1 MKTLAVC
8 VLGTCISIAS
18 CGGIGDKQLPRGD
31 AGEAGESESGGNA
44 STTGGSLGTGGGGKA
59 SGGTTAGHEGG
70 EGSLGGGSSGGA
82 DTTGQGGD
90 ASGAAG
96 APSGVSGASGNEGGT
111 TGSGGGAAG
120 SEGGATDNEGGAT
133 GNGGGAGGSE
143 GGATNCEVGE
153 AQSPAAP
160 GSLDLF
166 GQIAY
171 FGSGGELPA
180 GHYRVTYLDGCM
192 KYASAQD
199 WAIHAYGDGSIAW
212 WLGSASGNKLVLLP
226 GTVGI
231 FQGQGGYTD
240 FEACVAANLLLPAI
254 EFDFAGGVLGVWLAD
269 SNYGDNVSG
278 VEGRNP
284 VWKLTLLDSVCE

>member
-1 MKTLAVC
+1 MLYWPKLAGKARRDNFGRGPKPARTKPWYRRDGFMKTFAVC
-8 VLGTCISIAS
+8 ILGTCICVAS
-18 CGGIGDKQLPRGD
+18 CGDSGDKQLPRAE
-31 AGEAGESESGGNA
+31 AGEAGEGTNGGDA
-44 STTGGSLGTGGGGKA
+44 STAGGSLGTGLGGKA
-59 SGGTTAGHEGG
+59 SGGTGVGHEGG
-70 EGSLGGGSSGGA
+70 EGALGGVSSSGA
-82 DTTGQGGD
+82 QTTGQGGD

-96 APSGVSGASGNEGGT
+96 APSSGAGTSGGE
-111 TGSGGGAAG
+111 GGAA
-120 SEGGATDNEGGAT
+120 T
-133 GNGGGAGGSE
+133 
-143 GGATNCEVGE
+143 CEVGE

-160 GSLDLF
+160 GTLDLF

-192 KYASAQD
+192 KYASDQD

-212 WLGSASGNKLVLLP
+212 WLGSTSGNKLVLLP

-240 FEACVAANLLLPAI
+240 FEGCVAANLPLPPI

-278 VEGRNP
+278 VDGRNP

>member
-1 MKTLAVC
+1 MKTFAVC
-8 VLGTCISIAS
+8 ILGTCISVAS
-18 CGGIGDKQLPRGD
+18 CGDSGDKQLPRGE
-31 AGEAGESESGGNA
+31 AGEAGEGTNGGDA
-44 STTGGSLGTGGGGKA
+44 STSGGSLGTAGGGKA
-59 SGGTTAGHEGG
+59 NGGTTVGHEGG
-70 EGSLGGGSSGGA
+70 EATLGGSSSSGA

-90 ASGAAG
+90 AAGAAG
-96 APSGVSGASGNEGGT
+96 APSGGSDTTDGGT
-111 TGSGGGAAG
+111 SGG
-120 SEGGATDNEGGAT
+120 EGGAT
-133 GNGGGAGGSE
+133 GGE
-143 GGATNCEVGE
+143 GGATGGEGGAATCEVGE

-192 KYASAQD
+192 KYASDQD

-212 WLGSASGNKLVLLP
+212 WLGSTSGNKLVLLP

-240 FEACVAANLLLPAI
+240 FEGCVAANLPLPPI

-278 VEGRNP
+278 VDGRNP